1 VFLSDEIIEVDV
13 DKGLKQIKTKK
24 IKYYDR
30 ENQRTFE
37 FISNLFEFRADTIVA
52 L

>member
-1 VFLSDEIIEVDV
+1 MKDV
-13 DKGLKQIKTKK
+13 DKEGLKQIKTKK

-37 FISNLFEFRADTIVA
+37 FIS
-52 L
+52 